1 MTAAAPSPQAQAQQG
16 LPAIIND
23 LEGLLCDPEGK
34 ACITGSPEDLRLLD
48 VALDQLRALAAQP
61 PLTDAQLWA
70 LHSGARVH
78 YPIMFARAVIAA
90 DRELRAST
98 AAAPSPV
105 PAGFVLVPQAPSSK
119 MLSAMHS
126 ALESMTGQMVHQSM
140 LPVYKAAIAA
150 APGAPT
156 PAPKGTT

>member
-1 MTAAAPSPQAQAQQG
+1 MKAQLG
-16 LPAIIND
+16 LTDGDADFWREAHRIART
-23 LEGLLCDPEGK
+23 ECE
-34 ACITGSPEDLRLLD
+34 E
-48 VALDQLRALAAQP
+48 LRATLYA
-61 PLTDAQLWA
+61 
-70 LHSGARVH
+70 
-78 YPIMFARAVIAA
+78 
-90 DRELRAST
+90 LRAST